1 MVLAARGRQIRRYS
15 HAHGASRP
23 AGLGLDQ
30 AARALRRPAEIDRLQ
45 LARRS
50 GQVEQV
56 AQDAVDPFRLA
67 RDPLDVIAGVLALR
81 DSLAKDVDVRDHRR
95 HRVADLV
102 GHAGREP
109 AHAGEPLA
117 ALHLRA
123 RRA

>member
-1 MVLAARGRQIRRYS
+1 MLAPTAGSAAVGGHHRTERG
-15 HAHGASRP
+15 
-23 AGLGLDQ
+23 
-30 AARALRRPAEIDRLQ
+30 AAQLHRLVEQDVEHRLQ

-50 GQVEQV
+50 RQVEQV

-67 RDPLDVIAGVLALR
+67 RDPLDVFAGVLALR